1 MFSLNNLLR
10 PHILT
15 LTPYSSARDEYTG
28 TEGVFLDANENP
40 LGSAVSTDNTTQ
52 GSYNRYP
59 DPHQGAIKQR
69 LAPIKGVRPNQIF
82 LGNGSDEPI
91 DLLVRATC
99 TPGGTDSILI
109 MPPTYGMYEVSAAVN
124 DVTVIK
130 VPLTP
135 DFQLDTDAV
144 LSAITEK
151 TKLIWICS
159 PNNPSGNLLHAD
171 AIRTILDATD
181 QSLVIVDEAYIDF
194 ADTPSWTSELD
205 NYPNLVV
212 LQTFSKAWGLAALRL
227 GMCFASEELIGVLNK
242 IKPPYNIS
250 APTQALALEA
260 LTHEARKNQM
270 VAEILSERLHL
281 AESLRSLS
289 TVQWVHPSDANFLL
303 VQFADAKATFEY
315 LIEQQVIVRDRSKVK
330 LCDGCLR
337 ISVGTSAE
345 NERLMAVLRQMP
357 EAPSPTNLPLGTGD
371 EATKPELVSN
381 A

>member
-1 MFSLNNLLR
+1 MFTLTNLLR

-40 LGSAVSTDNTTQ
+40 YGSTVGN
-52 GSYNRYP
+52 YNRYP
-59 DPHQGAIKQR
+59 DPHQWAIKQR
-69 LAPIKGVRPNQIF
+69 LAPIKGVRPTQIF

-99 TPGGTDSILI
+99 IPGGKDAILI
-109 MPPTYGMYEVSAAVN
+109 MPPTYGMYEVSASINNV
-124 DVTVIK
+124 DIIK
-130 VPLTP
+130 IPLTT
-135 DFQLDTDAV
+135 DFQVDTDAV
-144 LSAITEK
+144 LAAVTNQ
-151 TKLIWICS
+151 TKLIWLCS
-159 PNNPSGNLLHAD
+159 PNNPSGNLLREES
-171 AIRTILDATD
+171 IRTIIEAA
-181 QSLVIVDEAYIDF
+181 QHSLVIVDEAYIDF
-194 ADTPSWTSELD
+194 SGTRSWTSELD
-205 NYPNLVV
+205 KYPNLVV

-227 GMCFASEELIGVLNK
+227 GMCFASEELISVLNK

-260 LTHEARKNQM
+260 LNHEAEKNEM
-270 VAEILSERLHL
+270 VTQLITERHVL
-281 AESLRSLS
+281 AEALRSLPS
-289 TVQWVHPSDANFLL
+289 VQVVHPSDANFLL
-303 VQFADAKATFEY
+303 VQFTDAKFVFEH
-315 LIEQQVIVRDRSKVK
+315 LIAQQVIVRDRSNVK

-345 NERLMAVLRQMP
+345 NERLLTALRQMP
-357 EAPSPTNLPLGTGD
+357 QNTPLPTNLPLGTGN